1 VAFITASGG
10 WCEYLKL
17 ATGDQRPATGETLPS
32 KTVATA
38 IVRHVQVPCK
48 VPRKAKRTGLKTGHY
63 KTGHYKT
70 GQELRCQEWRCQ
82 TVLAREPS
90 RGVKKTTQVAT

>member
-1 VAFITASGG
+1 
-10 WCEYLKL
+10 
-17 ATGDQRPATGETLPS
+17 
-32 KTVATA
+32 
-38 IVRHVQVPCK
+38 

>member
-1 VAFITASGG
+1 
-10 WCEYLKL
+10 
-17 ATGDQRPATGETLPS
+17 
-32 KTVATA
+32 
-38 IVRHVQVPCK
+38 
-48 VPRKAKRTGLKTGHY
+48 VPRKAKHTGLKTGHYKTGHY